1 MRRARR
7 AAPNRAQTA
16 PRGAARHASRDKPGK
31 TGVVRFDRFRRRIA
45 AAHSRGGDPGT
56 DGAHIVAR
64 HARP

>member
-1 MRRARR
+1 MRRAV
-7 AAPNRAQTA
+7 PNRAQTA
-16 PRGAARHASRDKPGK
+16 PRRAVRRATHRATSREK
-31 TGVVRFDRFRRRIA
+31 TGVVRFDRFRCRIA